1 LISLEKEATMV
12 PFRFD
17 EIEGMS
23 GWAFLLVL
31 ILFALGFFALPVL
44 LAVGAVWGLALLFK
58 SRN

>member
-1 LISLEKEATMV
+1 MV